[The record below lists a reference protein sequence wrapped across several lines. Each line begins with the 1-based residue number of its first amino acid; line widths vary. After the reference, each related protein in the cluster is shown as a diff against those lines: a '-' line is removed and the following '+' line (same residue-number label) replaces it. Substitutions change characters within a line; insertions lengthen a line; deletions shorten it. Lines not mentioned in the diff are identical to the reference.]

1 LPKLR
6 LAVRAFTVAFGCLG
20 VAWGVAT
27 FSGFWRDSRL
37 EPVATRIIKGESFRP
52 EALLAFE
59 PNIAQVE
66 SESPCRPAALRNA
79 AIVQLRIAE
88 DALDTADARHIDQ
101 FLAALQSATR
111 TALEC
116 SPTDAFLWFVL
127 FWVDVTRNGFHTQ
140 DVALLRMSYLQG
152 PNEGWVME
160 RRNRFAIAMYGYL
173 PADLNE
179 RALNEFAK
187 LLQPQ
192 FVVGAVNIFVGP
204 GWPIH
209 DLLLERIKDRPESER
224 RLFAQILKE
233 RGYDVT
239 VPGIAHPDH
248 PAP

>member
-6 LAVRAFTVAFGCLG
+6 LAVRALTVAFGGLG
-20 VAWGVAT
+20 VAWGLTT
-27 FSGFWRDSRL
+27 FPGFWRDSRL
-37 EPVATRIIKGESFRP
+37 EPVATRIINGESFRP

-66 SESPCRPAALRNA
+66 AESPCRPAALRNA
-79 AIVQLRIAE
+79 AIVRLRIAE
-88 DALDTADARHIDQ
+88 DGLETADGRHIDQ
-101 FLAALQSATR
+101 FLGALQSVTR

-116 SPTDAFLWFVL
+116 SPTDSFLWFVL
-127 FWVDVTRNGFHTQ
+127 FWVDVTRNGFQ
-140 DVALLRMSYLQG
+140 PKDVALLRMSYRQG
-152 PNEGWVME
+152 PNEGWIME

-173 PADLNE
+173 PADLDE

-233 RGYDVT
+233 RGYDLA
-239 VPGIAHPDH
+239 VPGIARPNRQDR
-248 PAP
+248 